1 MAEPATSRAV
11 VQISDYPGLMT
22 NSGPMAGDQPG
33 AAVEQT
39 NLRANVP
46 GLLAARPGY
55 RKVLFDDEG

>member
-1 MAEPATSRAV
+1 M
-11 VQISDYPGLMT
+11 VQVSDYPGLTT
-22 NSGPMAGDQPG
+22 NSGPMAGSDPG
-33 AAVEQT
+33 TAVEQT

>member
-1 MAEPATSRAV
+1 MAEPTASRAV
-11 VQISDYPGLMT
+11 VQVSDWPGLAT
-22 NSGPMAGDQPG
+22 NAGPMAGGEPG

-55 RKVLFDDEG
+55 RKILFDDEG

>member
-11 VQISDYPGLMT
+11 VQVSDYPGLST
-22 NSGPMAGDQPG
+22 NSGPMAGDEPG

-39 NLRANVP
+39 NLRSNVP

-55 RKVLFDDEG
+55 RKILFDDEG

>member
-11 VQISDYPGLMT
+11 VQVSDYPGLTT
-22 NSGPMAGDQPG
+22 NSGPMAGSDPG
-33 AAVEQT
+33 TAVEQT